1 MKNLTLNRERLAK
14 CRKEAGMTQS
24 ELAKTVG
31 VSLSAYK
38 SYESG
43 DRNPIPTTVQAL
55 ALALGTSASYLHGV
69 TDDPTPDTIQYRPD
83 DQHVADLITAYG
95 KASDRDKDLVNR
107 ILGITPGQDA

>member
-1 MKNLTLNRERLAK
+1 MKNTTLNRERLVK
-14 CRKEAGMTQS
+14 CRKKAEVTQA

-55 ALALGTSASYLHGV
+55 ALALGTSASYLCGV
-69 TDDPTPDTIQYRPD
+69 TDDPTPDTVQYRPD

-95 KASDRDKDLVNR
+95 RASDRDRKLVDF
-107 ILGITPGQDA
+107 ILEITPGQDA